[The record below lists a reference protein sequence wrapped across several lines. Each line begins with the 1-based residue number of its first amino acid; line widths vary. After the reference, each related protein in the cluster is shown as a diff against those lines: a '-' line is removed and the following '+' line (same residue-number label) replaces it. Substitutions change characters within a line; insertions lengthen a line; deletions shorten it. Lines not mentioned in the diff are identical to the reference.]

1 MRFVRAKFDEGA
13 PGFTVRRNLLL
24 NGVHYSP
31 NDELSKDATSTR
43 RLRQL
48 YDTRK
53 IDMLKVDEEQAHAE
67 DKPKKSRKTKSI
79 EIPAEWWKLPVDDLK
94 QLSFAI
100 TGIAAPN
107 RKEAIKTIRGYVDG
121 LSA

>member
-13 PGFTVRRNLLL
+13 PGFVVRRNLLL
-24 NGVHYSP
+24 GGVHYLP
-31 NDELSKDATSTR
+31 NDELSKDVVSIR

-53 IDMLKVDEEQAHAE
+53 IDMLEVEVEQ
-67 DKPKKSRKTKSI
+67 KPKRSRKAKNAV

-94 QLSFAI
+94 QLAHAI
-100 TGIAAPN
+100 TGNDSPN
-107 RKEAIKTIRGYVDG
+107 RKEAIKTIKGYVDG
-121 LSA
+121 LAA